1 MHGFSGLFGLP
12 RQLIE
17 LCQSIICRVGLHM
30 PGDYA
35 SENHQPS
42 YRAYGGPPEGMK
54 TTCDPVRAA
63 EPQDLRPSDA
73 VTETASNCA

>member
-1 MHGFSGLFGLP
+1 
-12 RQLIE
+12 
-17 LCQSIICRVGLHM
+17 M
-30 PGDYA
+30 PSDYA